1 MNLWIWLERGSM
13 ERKEEEYDIEKQRLE
28 YVGQIINEE
37 TLNCIYKRKGIT
49 ESIIRYRKEA
59 IEEFKDDEDQI
70 AEYFDHERY
79 ISEESFRII
88 DKKLKELTI
97 LKEIPYFAKV
107 IINETGKD
115 EQLYIGRFG
124 LNRESDFE
132 PIVVDWRAPVASV
145 FYSGK
150 LGKVSYNAPKGTTL
164 VDVLLKRQFLIKKGK
179 LEGMFDSSTD
189 VKDEILQMVL
199 SSNSGEKL
207 KDIIMT
213 IQAEQDKLIRYD
225 RNKTIVVN
233 GVAGSGKTT
242 VALHRVAYLLYNYRD
257 ILENKVL
264 IIGPNNIFMDYIS
277 TVLPSLGEVGV
288 KQTTFREF
296 ALGLLEAED
305 IMPYKEFMEN
315 CINGKKEFIEEY
327 RYKESQEFMESLKAL
342 VASLNKSY
350 FKIQDV
356 KFYDEVIISA
366 SEIEKMFNEYFKA
379 LPLFRRSNKVKRII
393 YSKIKDETY
402 KRVREVNLNH
412 KKMLASLSEE
422 HRMLE
427 QNNIEFMRRIR
438 IKEIIREAV
447 SVKKML
453 KWLEAPE
460 ITDLYSEFNKYKML
474 TFQDLSPMLYLSS
487 KLKGL
492 KVRNEI
498 KHIVIDEAQDY
509 SYLQFQVLKEITGCK
524 SFTIVGDINQRII
537 PLNGD
542 SPMLNLDKIYD
553 QCEVEYFNLNTSYRS
568 TNQIMN
574 YANKFLSENHII
586 PLVREGSPVLE
597 KDFRDIKEMALDI
610 IQKLKEFKD
619 KGFESTA
626 VICRSA
632 EDAMNIGAVIKQTMH
647 IKVFDNEES
656 IYKGG
661 EVIIPS
667 YYAKGMEFD
676 CVINVIN
683 SKGENH
689 INENKLK
696 YVMGTR
702 ALHEMCW
709 YQLL

>member
-1 MNLWIWLERGSM
+1 MDKSEIEL
-13 ERKEEEYDIEKQRLE
+13 DIEKQRLE
-28 YVGQIINEE
+28 YVEQVINEE
-37 TLNCIYKRKGIT
+37 ILNCIYKRKGIT
-49 ESIIRYRKEA
+49 EAIINYRKEA
-59 IEEFKDDEDQI
+59 VEEFKDDEDQI

-97 LKEIPYFAKV
+97 LKEVPYFAKIV
-107 IINETGKD
+107 INETGMD
-115 EQLYIGRFG
+115 EQIYIGRFG

-132 PIVVDWRAPVASV
+132 PIVVDWRAPVASL
-145 FYSGK
+145 FYSGE
-150 LGKVSYNAPKGTTL
+150 LGKVSYNAPKGTIF
-164 VDVLLKRQFLIKKGK
+164 VDVLLKRQFLIKKGH
-179 LEGMFDSSTD
+179 LQGMFDSSTD
-189 VKDEILQMVL
+189 IKDEILQMVL

-242 VALHRVAYLLYNYRD
+242 VALHRVAYLLYNYRN

-288 KQTTFREF
+288 RQTTFREF
-296 ALGLLEAED
+296 ALELLEAED
-305 IMPYKEFMEN
+305 IMPYKEFMES
-315 CINGKKEFIEEY
+315 CITGKKEFTREY
-327 RYKESQEFMESLKAL
+327 KYKESEEFLKSLKDL
-342 VASLNKSY
+342 VVTLNKSY

-356 KFYDEVIISA
+356 KFYDETIVSTT
-366 SEIEKMFNEYFKA
+366 EIKKMFDEYFKD
-379 LPLFRRSNKVKRII
+379 LPLFRRSNKIKRII
-393 YSKIKDETY
+393 FSKIKDESY
-402 KRVREVNLNH
+402 RKVNEVNRNH
-412 KKMLASLSEE
+412 KKMLESLSEE
-422 HRMLE
+422 HRVLE
-427 QNNIEFMRRIR
+427 QNNIEFMRRIK

-460 ITDLYSEFNKYKML
+460 INDLYNEFNKYKML

-487 KLKGL
+487 KLNGL
-492 KVRNEI
+492 RVKNEV

-509 SYLQFQVLKEITGCK
+509 SYLQFEVLKEITGCK
-524 SFTIVGDINQRII
+524 SFTIVGDTNQRII
-537 PLNGD
+537 PLEGE
-542 SPMLNLDKIYD
+542 SPMLSLHKIYD
-553 QCEVEYFNLNTSYRS
+553 QCEIEYFNLNTSYRS

-574 YANKFLSENHII
+574 YANKFLGDNHII
-586 PLVREGSPVLE
+586 PLVREGAPVLE
-597 KDFRDIKEMALDI
+597 KDFKDINEMASDI
-610 IQKLKEFKD
+610 IKKLKEFKD
-619 KGFESTA
+619 KGFESIA
-626 VICRSA
+626 VICKGA
-632 EDAMNIGAVIKQTMH
+632 EDTRKIGSIIKQTMH
-647 IKVFDNEES
+647 INIFDNEDS

-676 CVINVIN
+676 CVINVII
-683 SKGENH
+683 SKEENN